1 MANTAAAKVNLVHSK
16 LLNYGILNIHII
28 VNREYAAD
36 VHSSAYLATFAAAI
50 A

>member
-1 MANTAAAKVNLVHSK
+1 MANTATTKVNLAHSK

-36 VHSSAYLATFAAAI
+36 FHSLAYLATFAAAI